1 MVALILSIVAS
12 VASFYLTRNPSYFS
26 LILVGLYF
34 AFRKSDR
41 AESLAGLNL
50 LLIGAIAIFGKFRTY
65 SLEGLNFVVY
75 GTFFAIFYDI
85 VKTWYSLIPMMLLT
99 GMGIGAIG
107 AHKFGVK
114 GYLLGLILIPV
125 ILREYSIQ
133 KRYKT
138 DDEDNK

>member
-1 MVALILSIVAS
+1 MVALVLSIIAS

-50 LLIGAIAIFGKFRTY
+50 LLIGAIAIFGKFRPY

-85 VKTWYSLIPMMLLT
+85 LKTWYSLIPMMLLT

-125 ILREYSIQ
+125 ILREFSIQ
-133 KRYKT
+133 KRYKA

>member
-12 VASFYLTRNPSYFS
+12 IAVFYLTRNPGYFS

-50 LLIGAIAIFGKFRTY
+50 LLIGAIAIFGRFRPY
-65 SLEGLNFVVY
+65 SSEGLNFVVC
-75 GTFFAIFYDI
+75 GTFLSIFYDI
-85 VKTWYSLIPMMLLT
+85 LKTWYSLIPMMLLT

-138 DDEDNK
+138 DDEDNE

>member
-1 MVALILSIVAS
+1 MVALVLSIIAS

-50 LLIGAIAIFGKFRTY
+50 LLIGAIAIFGKFRPY

-75 GTFFAIFYDI
+75 GTFLQFSMTYSRLGI
-85 VKTWYSLIPMMLLT
+85 VS
-99 GMGIGAIG
+99 
-107 AHKFGVK
+107 F
-114 GYLLGLILIPV
+114 
-125 ILREYSIQ
+125 Q
-133 KRYKT
+133 
-138 DDEDNK
+138 

>member
-1 MVALILSIVAS
+1 MVALVLSIIAS

-50 LLIGAIAIFGKFRTY
+50 LLIGAIAIFGKFRPY

-75 GTFFAIFYDI
+75 GTFFAVFYDI
-85 VKTWYSLIPMMLLT
+85 LKTWYSLIPMMLLT

-125 ILREYSIQ
+125 ILREFSIQ
-133 KRYKT
+133 KRYKA